1 MLDKRRPLNF
11 SVYGGII
18 MSNASVTD
26 AKNAEYMERYMEG
39 VKKRNP
45 GEPEFHQAVFEVA
58 SSIFPY
64 IKDKPRY
71 HENQIL
77 ERMAEPERVIY
88 FRVPWTDDSG
98 NVRTNRGFRVQFN
111 SAIGPFKGGIRFHP
125 SVNLSILKF
134 LGYEQ
139 TFKNSLTGL
148 PMGGGKGGANFN
160 PKGKSDNEVMR
171 FCQSFITELYRHIG
185 EDTDV
190 PAGDIGVGGREI
202 GYMFG
207 QYKRITNKFVGVLTG
222 KGLEFGGSQMR
233 TEATGYGAI
242 FFLRNMLKEHGT
254 TIEGKRI
261 LISGSG
267 NVATHAAEKVLLL
280 GGSPLT
286 LSDSGGFIHCA
297 DGLTQEQIDWVKE
310 LKGVRR
316 GRISEA
322 ADEFNNISFHE
333 KMRPWTV
340 EADCAV
346 PSATQNEINSEEAGI
361 LIKNGVKAVAEAA
374 NMPCEQSAV
383 DAFME
388 AGVLFGPAKAV
399 NAGGVGVS
407 GLEMSQN
414 SGRISWEPQRLREL
428 LENMMRD
435 IHDSCVEYGKTSDGP
450 VNYLAGANIAG
461 FVKVADAML
470 SYGHV

>member
-1 MLDKRRPLNF
+1 
-11 SVYGGII
+11 
-18 MSNASVTD
+18 MSKVHASE
-26 AKNAEYMERYMEG
+26 AKTQEYLERYMEG

-45 GEPEFHQAVFEVA
+45 GEPEFVQAVLEVA

-64 IKDKPRY
+64 ISDKPIY
-71 HENQIL
+71 HEMQIL
-77 ERMAEPERVIY
+77 ERMAEPERVVS
-88 FRVPWTDDSG
+88 FRVPWTDDEG
-98 NVRTNRGFRVQFN
+98 NIRTNRGFRVQFN
-111 SAIGPFKGGIRFHP
+111 SAIGPYKGGIRFHP
-125 SVNLSILKF
+125 SVNQSILKF
-134 LGYEQ
+134 LGFEQ

-171 FCQSFITELYRHIG
+171 FCQSFVTELYRHIG

-202 GYMFG
+202 GFMFG
-207 QYKRITNKFVGVLTG
+207 QYKRITNRFVGVLTG
-222 KGLEFGGSQMR
+222 KGLEFGGSKMR
-233 TEATGYGAI
+233 TEATGYGAV
-242 FFLRNMLKEHGT
+242 FFLRNMLEQHKDT
-254 TIEGKRI
+254 MEGKRV

-267 NVATHAAEKVLLL
+267 NVATHAAEKCLHL
-280 GGSPLT
+280 GATPIT
-286 LSDSGGFIHCA
+286 MSDSGGFIHCP
-297 DGLTQEQIDWVKE
+297 DGFTQEQIDWIKD
-310 LKGVRR
+310 LKTVRR

-322 ADEFNNISFHE
+322 ADEFDKITFGE
-333 KMRPWTV
+333 GRPWGV

-346 PSATQNEINSEEAGI
+346 PSATQNEVSPEEAAMM
-361 LIKNGVKAVAEAA
+361 IKNGVKSVAEAA
-374 NMPCEQSAV
+374 NMPCEQGAV
-383 DAFME
+383 ENFQE

-414 SGRISWEPQRLREL
+414 SARIAWDEDRLRQL
-428 LENMMRD
+428 LEDMMKN
-435 IHDSCVEYGKTSDGP
+435 IHDSCVQYGEGKDG
-450 VNYLAGANIAG
+450 VDYLKGSNIAG

>member
-1 MLDKRRPLNF
+1 MSKSDVSDSK
-11 SVYGGII
+11 SV
-18 MSNASVTD
+18 
-26 AKNAEYMERYMEG
+26 EYMGRYMEG

-45 GEPEFHQAVFEVA
+45 GEPEFHQAVYEVA
-58 SSIFPY
+58 STIFPY
-64 IKDKPRY
+64 IKDKPIY
-71 HENQIL
+71 HEQQIL

-88 FRVPWTDDSG
+88 FRVPWTDDAG

-111 SAIGPFKGGIRFHP
+111 SAIGPYKGGIRFHP

-139 TFKNSLTGL
+139 TLKNSLTGL
-148 PMGGGKGGANFN
+148 PMGGGKGGANFT

-207 QYKRITNKFVGVLTG
+207 QYKRITNRFVGVLTG

-242 FFLRNMLKEHGT
+242 FFLRSMLEQHEAQ
-254 TIEGKRI
+254 IQDKRV

-267 NVATHAAEKVLLL
+267 NVATHAAEKVLEL
-280 GGSPLT
+280 GGKPLT
-286 LSDSGGFIHCA
+286 LSDSGGFIHCS
-297 DGLTQEQIDWVKE
+297 DGFTQEQIDWVKD
-310 LKGVRR
+310 LKSIRR
-316 GRISEA
+316 GRIHETA
-322 ADEFNNISFHE
+322 EEFSNITFHE
-333 KMRPWTV
+333 KERPWGV
-340 EADCAV
+340 EGDCAV
-346 PSATQNEINSEEAGI
+346 PSATQNEINGEEAAT

-374 NMPCEQSAV
+374 NMPCEQEAV
-383 DAFME
+383 DAFTD

-414 SGRISWEPQRLREL
+414 SGRISWEPERLRTL

-435 IHDSCVEYGKTSDGP
+435 IHDSCVQYGKVGDGP
-450 VNYLAGANIAG
+450 VNYLAGANVAG

>member
-1 MLDKRRPLNF
+1 
-11 SVYGGII
+11 
-18 MSNASVTD
+18 MSKKHATD
-26 AKNAEYMERYMEG
+26 AKTNEYLERYMEG
-39 VKKRNP
+39 VEHRNP
-45 GEPEFHQAVFEVA
+45 GEPEFQQAVYEVA

-64 IKDKPRY
+64 IADKPIY

-88 FRVPWTDDSG
+88 FRVPWTDDEG

-111 SAIGPFKGGIRFHP
+111 SAIGPYKGGLRFHP

-171 FCQSFITELYRHIG
+171 FCQSFVTELYRHIG

-207 QYKRITNKFVGVLTG
+207 QYKRITNRFVGVLTG
-222 KGLEFGGSQMR
+222 KGLEFGGSKMR
-233 TEATGYGAI
+233 TEATGYGAM
-242 FFLRNMLKEHGT
+242 FFLRNMLEHAGDSM
-254 TIEGKRI
+254 EGKRVS
-261 LISGSG
+261 ISGSG
-267 NVATHAAEKVLLL
+267 NVATHAAEKTLQL
-280 GGSPLT
+280 GGKPLT
-286 LSDSGGFIHCA
+286 LSDSGGFVHCA
-297 DGLTQEQIDWVKE
+297 DGFTQEQIDWVKE
-310 LKGVRR
+310 LKDVRR
-316 GRISEA
+316 GRIEEA
-322 ADEFNNISFHE
+322 AAEFNNIEFHE
-333 KMRPWTV
+333 GKRPWGV
-340 EADCAV
+340 EADCAL
-346 PSATQNEINSEEAGI
+346 PSATQNEVNGDDAAT

-374 NMPCEQSAV
+374 NMPCEQEAV
-383 DAFME
+383 DAFTE
-388 AGVLFGPAKAV
+388 ANVMFGPAKAV

-414 SGRISWEPQRLREL
+414 SARIAWDEDHLRSL

-435 IHDSCVEYGKTSDGP
+435 IHDNCVQYGTQKSGP

>member
-1 MLDKRRPLNF
+1 
-11 SVYGGII
+11 
-18 MSNASVTD
+18 MSKLHTSDGKTQ
-26 AKNAEYMERYMEG
+26 EYLERYIEG
-39 VKKRNP
+39 VTKRNP
-45 GEPEFHQAVFEVA
+45 GQPEFVQAVREVA
-58 SSIFPY
+58 STVFPY
-64 IKDKPRY
+64 TADKPLY

-77 ERMAEPERVIY
+77 ERMAEPERVIS
-88 FRVPWTDDSG
+88 FRVPWTDDDG
-98 NVRTNRGFRVQFN
+98 RIRTNRGWRVQFN

-125 SVNLSILKF
+125 SVNESILKF
-134 LGYEQ
+134 LGFEQ

-207 QYKRITNKFVGVLTG
+207 QYKRITNRFVGVLTG
-222 KGLEFGGSQMR
+222 KGLEFGGSKMR

-242 FFLRNMLKEHGT
+242 FFLRNMLEQHGDSMD
-254 TIEGKRI
+254 GKRV

-267 NVATHAAEKVLLL
+267 NVATHAAEKSLQL
-280 GGSPLT
+280 GGKALT
-286 LSDSGGFIHCA
+286 LSDSGGFIHCS

-310 LKGVRR
+310 LKTVRR

-322 ADEFNNISFHE
+322 ADEFNNIEFHE
-333 KMRPWTV
+333 GRPWGV
-340 EADCAV
+340 EGDCAV
-346 PSATQNEINSEEAGI
+346 PSATQNEVSSDEAKS

-374 NMPCEQSAV
+374 NMPCEQEAV
-383 DAFME
+383 DAFTE
-388 AGVLFGPAKAV
+388 ADVMFGPAKAV

-414 SGRISWEPQRLREL
+414 SARIAWGEDQLREL
-428 LENMMRD
+428 LENMMKD
-435 IHDSCVEYGKTSDGP
+435 IHDSCVEYGESSSGP
-450 VNYLAGANIAG
+450 VNYLAGANVAG

>member
-1 MLDKRRPLNF
+1 
-11 SVYGGII
+11 
-18 MSNASVTD
+18 
-26 AKNAEYMERYMEG
+26 MERYMEG
-39 VKKRNP
+39 VTKRNP
-45 GEPEFHQAVFEVA
+45 GEPEFHQAVYEVA

-64 IKDKPRY
+64 IKDKPAY
-71 HENQIL
+71 HKNQIL

-88 FRVPWTDDSG
+88 FRVPWTDDAG
-98 NVRTNRGFRVQFN
+98 NVRTNRGFRVQFS
-111 SAIGPFKGGIRFHP
+111 SAIGPYKGGIRFHP

-148 PMGGGKGGANFN
+148 PMGGAKGGANFN

-207 QYKRITNKFVGVLTG
+207 QYKRITNRFVGVLTG

-242 FFLRNMLKEHGT
+242 FFLRNMLKQHSD

-261 LISGSG
+261 LISGAG
-267 NVATHAAEKVLLL
+267 NVATHAAEKVLQL
-280 GGSPLT
+280 GGTPLT
-286 LSDSGGFIHCA
+286 LSDSGGFIHCS

-322 ADEFNNISFHE
+322 AEEFSNITFHE
-333 KMRPWTV
+333 KGRPWGV
-340 EADCAV
+340 EGDCAV
-346 PSATQNEINSEEAGI
+346 PSATQNEINGEEAAA

-374 NMPCEQSAV
+374 NMPCEQAAV
-383 DAFME
+383 DAFTE
-388 AGVLFGPAKAV
+388 AGGSVP
-399 NAGGVGVS
+399 
-407 GLEMSQN
+407 
-414 SGRISWEPQRLREL
+414 LRQ
-428 LENMMRD
+428 
-435 IHDSCVEYGKTSDGP
+435 
-450 VNYLAGANIAG
+450 
-461 FVKVADAML
+461 
-470 SYGHV
+470 

>member
-1 MLDKRRPLNF
+1 
-11 SVYGGII
+11 
-18 MSNASVTD
+18 MSKSNVTD
-26 AKNAEYMERYMEG
+26 SKTQEYLERYMEG

-45 GEPEFHQAVFEVA
+45 GEPEFHQAVYEA
-58 SSIFPY
+58 AATIFPY
-64 IKDKPRY
+64 IADKPQY

-77 ERMAEPERVIY
+77 ERMAEPERVVM
-88 FRVPWTDDSG
+88 FRVPWTDDDG

-111 SAIGPFKGGIRFHP
+111 SAIGPYKGGIRFHP

-207 QYKRITNKFVGVLTG
+207 QYKRITNRFVGVLTG
-222 KGLEFGGSQMR
+222 KGLEFGGSKMR
-233 TEATGYGAI
+233 TEATGYGAM
-242 FFLRNMLKEHGT
+242 FFLRNMLEQAGT
-254 TIEGKRI
+254 SMDGKRV

-267 NVATHAAEKVLLL
+267 NVATHAAEKVLQL
-280 GGSPLT
+280 GGKPLT
-286 LSDSGGFIHCA
+286 LSDSGGFIHA
-297 DGLTQEQIDWVKE
+297 TSGFSQEQINWVKV
-310 LKGVRR
+310 LKGERR

-322 ADEFNNISFHE
+322 ADEFSDITFHE
-333 KMRPWTV
+333 GQRPWGV
-340 EADCAV
+340 EADCAA
-346 PSATQNEINSEEAGI
+346 PCATQNEVSGDEAATM
-361 LIKNGVKAVAEAA
+361 LKNGIKAVAEGA
-374 NMPCEQSAV
+374 NMPCEQAAV
-383 DAFME
+383 DVFQDAK
-388 AGVLFGPAKAV
+388 VLFGPAKAV
-399 NAGGVGVS
+399 NAGGVGAS

-414 SGRISWEPQRLREL
+414 SARIAWDEDNLRKL
-428 LENMMRD
+428 LEDMMKD
-435 IHDSCVEYGKTSDGP
+435 IHSSCVEHGTDSDGH
-450 VNYLAGANIAG
+450 VNYLKGSNIAG

-470 SYGHV
+470 AYGHV

>member
-1 MLDKRRPLNF
+1 
-11 SVYGGII
+11 
-18 MSNASVTD
+18 MSKSNVSD
-26 AKNAEYMERYMEG
+26 AKTKEYLQRYMEG

-45 GEPEFHQAVFEVA
+45 GEPEFHQAVYEVA
-58 SSIFPY
+58 ATVFPY
-64 IKDKPRY
+64 IADKPIY
-71 HENQIL
+71 HHNQIL

-88 FRVPWTDDSG
+88 FRVPWTDDEG
-98 NVRTNRGFRVQFN
+98 RIRTNRGYRIQFN
-111 SAIGPFKGGIRFHP
+111 SAIGPYKGGVRFHP
-125 SVNLSILKF
+125 SVNPSILKF

-148 PMGGGKGGANFN
+148 PMGGAKGGANFN
-160 PKGKSDNEVMR
+160 PKGKSENEVMR

-202 GYMFG
+202 GFMFG
-207 QYKRITNKFVGVLTG
+207 QYKRITNRFVGVLTG
-222 KGLEFGGSQMR
+222 KGLEFGGSKMR

-242 FFLRNMLKEHGT
+242 FFLRNMLAKAGNS
-254 TIEGKRI
+254 IEGKSV

-267 NVATHAAEKVLLL
+267 NVATHAAEKVLQL
-280 GGSPLT
+280 GGTALT

-297 DGLTQEQIDWVKE
+297 DGFTQEQIDWVKD

-322 ADEFNNISFHE
+322 ADEFNNIEFHAG
-333 KMRPWTV
+333 KRPWGV
-340 EADCAV
+340 KGDCAV
-346 PSATQNEINSEEAGI
+346 PSATQNEINGDEAAT
-361 LIKNGVKAVAEAA
+361 LINNGAIAIAEAA
-374 NMPCEQSAV
+374 NMPCEQGAV
-383 DAFME
+383 DACMD
-388 AGVLFGPAKAV
+388 ANVLFGPAKAV

-414 SGRISWEPQRLREL
+414 SARIAWDEDHLRKL
-428 LENMMRD
+428 LEDMMKN
-435 IHDSCVEYGKTSDGP
+435 IHDSCVKYGERKDRP

>member
-1 MLDKRRPLNF
+1 MSK
-11 SVYGGII
+11 SHGG
-18 MSNASVTD
+18 SKTQ
-26 AKNAEYMERYMEG
+26 EYLERYMEG
-39 VKKRNP
+39 VNKRNP
-45 GEPEFHQAVFEVA
+45 GQPEFVQAVFEVA
-58 SSIFPY
+58 STIFPY
-64 IKDKPRY
+64 IADKPQY
-71 HENQIL
+71 HHNQIL
-77 ERMAEPERVIY
+77 ERMAEPERAIS
-88 FRVPWTDDSG
+88 FRVPWTDDEG
-98 NVRTNRGFRVQFN
+98 NVRTNRGYRIQFN
-111 SAIGPFKGGIRFHP
+111 SAIGPYKGGIRFHP
-125 SVNLSILKF
+125 SVNESILKF

-202 GYMFG
+202 GFMFG
-207 QYKRITNKFVGVLTG
+207 QYKRITNRFVGVLTG
-222 KGLEFGGSQMR
+222 KGLEFGGSKMR

-242 FFLRNMLKEHGT
+242 FFLRNMLAQHKD
-254 TIEGKRI
+254 TIEGKRV

-267 NVATHAAEKVLLL
+267 NVATHAAEKVRQL
-280 GGSPLT
+280 GGSALT

-297 DGLTQEQIDWVKE
+297 DGLSQEQIDWIKE
-310 LKGVRR
+310 LKGARR

-333 KMRPWTV
+333 GRPWGV
-340 EADCAV
+340 EGDCAV
-346 PSATQNEINSEEAGI
+346 PSATQNEVNGDEASVLIN
-361 LIKNGVKAVAEAA
+361 NGVKAVAEAA
-374 NMPCEQSAV
+374 NMPCEQAAV
-383 DAFME
+383 DAFVD
-388 AGVLFGPAKAV
+388 AGVMFGPAKAV

-414 SGRISWEPQRLREL
+414 SARIAWSEDELRKL
-428 LENMMRD
+428 LENMMND
-435 IHDSCVEYGKTSDGP
+435 IHNSCVEFGGTNKGP
-450 VNYLAGANIAG
+450 VNYLAGANVAG